1 MNCSTFTL
9 AAMISVIYFICK
21 FFEVKFFSQA
31 NGGQSE
37 NDDDDDVAAVKPF
50 KEILRDTLLVYASVW
65 IAGFILEQ
73 FHAELGNKSAKVAPM
88 VFTDPPT
95 F

>member
-9 AAMISVIYFICK
+9 AAFVSVIYFICK
-21 FFEVKFFSQA
+21 FFEVKFFAQTIDNS
-31 NGGQSE
+31 
-37 NDDDDDVAAVKPF
+37 NDDDEDAPAVKPF

-65 IAGFILEQ
+65 MAGFVLEQ
-73 FHAELGNKSAKVAPM
+73 FQAELGNKAVKVAPM
-88 VFTDPPT
+88 VFTDPPN

>member
-9 AAMISVIYFICK
+9 AAIVSVIYFICK
-21 FFEVKFFSQA
+21 FFEVKFFAKAGS
-31 NGGQSE
+31 
-37 NDDDDDVAAVKPF
+37 DDDDDDASEVKPF

-73 FHAELGNKSAKVAPM
+73 FQAELGNKAVKVAPM
-88 VFTDPPT
+88 VFTDPPN